1 MGSLRKRWPSSFG
14 SLCHDIG
21 LDRVSFS
28 VAAGE
33 IFVVMGL
40 SGSGKSTL
48 IRYVNRPID
57 PAAGEIFVN
66 GVDITAM
73 DAAGLRAYRRNTIS
87 MVFQRWRRVRNN
99 TVMLSF

>member
-28 VAAGE
+28 VEAGE
-33 IFVVMGL
+33 I
-40 SGSGKSTL
+40 S
-48 IRYVNRPID
+48 
-57 PAAGEIFVN
+57 VN

-87 MVFQRWRRVRNN
+87 MVFQRWRRVRNK